1 MKMKLAIAAALSHH
15 PDLLILDEPTSGL
28 DPLVRDE
35 ILDIFLDF
43 LQDETRAVILSSHIT
58 SDLDKVADT
67 IALLHEGKLLFHEEK
82 DALREDYVVVKGGAD
97 QRHALDAADFIGVRE
112 NAFGF
117 EALCRR
123 DAARRYPAPD
133 RRAAHHRGNH
143 AVLYQEEERRPVMK
157 GLIYKDLS
165 LIGRQGKF
173 LIVYILLMVVLFSGV
188 EDRAASMSAFI
199 TIICFML
206 SINCFAYDEQSG
218 FDKLTAAS
226 PLSTMQVVLSRYV
239 SSLLLGLLGCL
250 VTAGVSSAVQLIKGK
265 PAFSEMLVGLV
276 GALAAS
282 SDPRGDSLSDFL

>member
-1 MKMKLAIAAALSHH
+1 
-15 PDLLILDEPTSGL
+15 
-28 DPLVRDE
+28 
-35 ILDIFLDF
+35 
-43 LQDETRAVILSSHIT
+43 
-58 SDLDKVADT
+58 
-67 IALLHEGKLLFHEEK
+67 
-82 DALREDYVVVKGGAD
+82 
-97 QRHALDAADFIGVRE
+97 
-112 NAFGF
+112 
-117 EALCRR
+117 
-123 DAARRYPAPD
+123 
-133 RRAAHHRGNH
+133 
-143 AVLYQEEERRPVMK
+143 MK

-276 GALAAS
+276 GALAAALILVAILFPIFYKFGVNKS
-282 SDPRGDSLSDFL
+282 RIIMMLVFFIPAAIIALISRLFPDAFSWLKNIPAGVTAVLPFLAAHVLAAALAVSLLVSARILRHKQY